1 MVDGRRGEETTP
13 QGCGGDLC
21 KYNDGV
27 EEEPEPGRG
36 CRVKSV
42 GVAYK
47 EPALVVAPGSFF
59 RFHLSLQ
66 TVDTRSYYL
75 CSSFLLF
82 NRTDE
87 ILLFLFTTTV
97 PEPCSPYFLY
107 C

>member
-21 KYNDGV
+21 KYNGV

-66 TVDTRSYYL
+66 TVDTRSYYV

-87 ILLFLFTTTV
+87 IFLFLFTTTV
-97 PEPCSPYFLY
+97 PEPCSPYFV
-107 C
+107 